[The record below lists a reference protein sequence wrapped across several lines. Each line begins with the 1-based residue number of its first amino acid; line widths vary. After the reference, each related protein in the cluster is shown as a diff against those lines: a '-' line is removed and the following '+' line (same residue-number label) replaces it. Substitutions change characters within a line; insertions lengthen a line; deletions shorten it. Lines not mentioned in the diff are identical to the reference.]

1 MKGDL
6 HSNSFGMNNKT
17 FYKPYIQI
25 NNGYENSE
33 MNRNEPP
40 GKFGIGTFYKY
51 GVFSGNSSEIF
62 SDYHAYKFLYLDL
75 RYNKLFFDL
84 GWSLI
89 GTMGK
94 INQATIGGK
103 VYDGEFYGKYR
114 EFYFSC
120 GYSVFNNSKVSIVPT
135 IGLSRLINEVYTLK
149 TQLFVSPQNVQSP
162 FSENSTVIIGM
173 GPGVFMDFE
182 LVRFG
187 YFKEL
192 DLSVRTRYNAY
203 IIAKEELYSKKGIMH
218 EFSIGVIFSIGFD

>member
-1 MKGDL
+1 MGDL
-6 HSNSFGMNNKT
+6 HSNNFGMNNKT
-17 FYKPYIQI
+17 FYKPYIPI
-25 NNGYENSE
+25 NNGFENSE
-33 MNRNEPP
+33 MNQEEPP
-40 GKFGIGTFYKY
+40 GKFGIGNFYKY

-62 SDYHAYKFLYLDL
+62 SNYRAYKLLYLDL

-89 GTMGK
+89 GTMGR
-94 INQATIGGK
+94 INQATLVDK

-120 GYSVFNNSKVSIVPT
+120 GYSVFSNSKVSIVPT
-135 IGLSRLINEVYTLK
+135 IGLSRLFHEVYTLK
-149 TQLFVSPQNVQSP
+149 TQLFVSLQNVQSSI
-162 FSENSTVIIGM
+162 SESIIIGI